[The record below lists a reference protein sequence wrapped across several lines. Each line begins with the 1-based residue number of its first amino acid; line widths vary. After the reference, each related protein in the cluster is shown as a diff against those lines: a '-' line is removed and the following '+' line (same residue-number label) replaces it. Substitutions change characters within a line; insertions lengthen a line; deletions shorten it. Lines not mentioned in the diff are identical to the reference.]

1 MSSLPRLLNNFL
13 EWPLLLPLLYCPRV
27 CSHVNRRVPD
37 VLDWQT
43 WRRQL
48 NYMSVDSIFTVK
60 CVANVFA
67 SLKRALYSPLGVC
80 LELRLSINRTR
91 CIDL

>member
-1 MSSLPRLLNNFL
+1 MKNALALQHNKK
-13 EWPLLLPLLYCPRV
+13 EEKIHDLYKTYCLRV

-43 WRRQL
+43 WCRQL
-48 NYMSVDSIFTVK
+48 NHMSVDSFFTVK

-67 SLKRALYSPLGVC
+67 LLKCPSAVH
-80 LELRLSINRTR
+80 
-91 CIDL
+91 